1 MNYHIAQLPNK
12 RWGIYSQLKL
22 LATVGCHSTALKTLE
37 LLRRKNQIEILI
49 SPQ

>member
-22 LATVGCHSTALKTLE
+22 LATVGCHSTARKILG
-37 LLRRKNQIEILI
+37 LLRRKNQAKILI
-49 SPQ
+49 SSQ

>member
-22 LATVGCHSTALKTLE
+22 LATVGCYDTARKILK
-37 LLRRKNQIEILI
+37 LLRRKNQAL
-49 SPQ
+49 SLTS